1 MIMTSEA
8 PGKAGGPGPQI
19 LITAPQIE
27 ARVAELGRQIRE
39 DYRDAPSLRLIGM
52 LRGACFFVADLAR
65 AIERDVSLDF
75 MRVRSYGAGTE
86 NSGEIAV
93 TKDIEEDIAG
103 LDVLIVEDI
112 IDSGR
117 TASCVLQLLERRKPR
132 SLKLAALLSKPSRRV
147 VEIEPDYL
155 GFEIPDQF
163 VVGYGLDL
171 AERYRNL
178 REIRVLESGAFNS
191 VAQQHTTGPRP

>member
-1 MIMTSEA
+1 
-8 PGKAGGPGPQI
+8 
-19 LITAPQIE
+19 
-27 ARVAELGRQIRE
+27 
-39 DYRDAPSLRLIGM
+39 
-52 LRGACFFVADLAR
+52 
-65 AIERDVSLDF
+65 
-75 MRVRSYGAGTE
+75 
-86 NSGEIAV
+86 
-93 TKDIEEDIAG
+93 
-103 LDVLIVEDI
+103 LIVEDI

-178 REIRVLESGAFNS
+178 REIRVLESGAI
-191 VAQQHTTGPRP
+191 

>member
-8 PGKAGGPGPQI
+8 PGKAGGPDPQI
-19 LITAPQIE
+19 LITASQIE

-39 DYRDAPSLRLIGM
+39 DYQDTPSLRLIGM

-75 MRVRSYGAGTE
+75 MRVRSYGSGTE

-178 REIRVLESGAFNS
+178 REIRVLESGPSNS
-191 VAQQHTTGPRP
+191 VAQQHTTEPRP

>member
-1 MIMTSEA
+1 MKVNARDRTLPDGHSLRTLISSS
-8 PGKAGGPGPQI
+8 QI
-19 LITAPQIE
+19 D
-27 ARVAELGRQIRE
+27 ARVAQMGRQILE
-39 DYRDAPSLRLIGM
+39 DYRDAASLRLIGM
-52 LRGACFFVADLAR
+52 LRGACFFVADLAQ
-65 AIERDVSLDF
+65 AIERDVSMDF

-93 TKDIEEDIAG
+93 TKDIEEDITG

-112 IDSGR
+112 VDSGR
-117 TASCVLQLLERRKPR
+117 TASCVLNLLGRRKPH

-171 AERYRNL
+171 AECYRNL
-178 REIRVLESGAFNS
+178 RDICVLE
-191 VAQQHTTGPRP
+191 

>member
-1 MIMTSEA
+1 MTSEA
-8 PGKAGGPGPQI
+8 PGKGGGPVLQT
-19 LITAPQIE
+19 LITAARIE
-27 ARVAELGRQIRE
+27 ARVAEMGRQIRV
-39 DYRDAPSLRLIGM
+39 DYQDALSLRLIGM

-75 MRVRSYGAGTE
+75 MRVRSYGTGTE

-112 IDSGR
+112 VDSGR

-132 SLKLAALLSKPSRRV
+132 SLKLAALLSKPTRRV
-147 VEIEPDYL
+147 IAIEPDYL
-155 GFEIPDQF
+155 GFEIPDRF
-163 VVGYGLDL
+163 VVGYGLDY
-171 AERYRNL
+171 AEGYRNL
-178 REIRVLESGAFNS
+178 RDIRVLDNGE
-191 VAQQHTTGPRP
+191 

>member
-8 PGKAGGPGPQI
+8 PGKAGGPVLQT
-19 LITAPQIE
+19 LISAARID
-27 ARVAELGRQIRE
+27 ARVAEMGRQIRE
-39 DYRDAPSLRLIGM
+39 DYQDAPSLRLIGM
-52 LRGACFFVADLAR
+52 LRGACFFAADLAR

-112 IDSGR
+112 VDSGR

-132 SLKLAALLSKPSRRV
+132 SLKLASLLSKSSRRV
-147 VEIEPDYL
+147 VDIEPDYL

-178 REIRVLESGAFNS
+178 REICVLKSG
-191 VAQQHTTGPRP
+191 GI

>member
-8 PGKAGGPGPQI
+8 PGKASAAPQI
-19 LITAPQIE
+19 LITASQIE
-27 ARVAELGRQIRE
+27 ARVAELGRTILE
-39 DYRDAPSLRLIGM
+39 DYRDSPSLRLIGM

-112 IDSGR
+112 VDSGR
-117 TASCVLQLLERRKPR
+117 TASCVLQLLGRRKPR

-147 VEIEPDYL
+147 IEIEPDYL

-163 VVGYGLDL
+163 VVGYGLDH

-178 REIRVLESGAFNS
+178 REIRVLESGAI
-191 VAQQHTTGPRP
+191 